1 MGSSVADLW
10 SYHYG
15 SSLSA
20 FRMGTG
26 KPDADTGGIAMSDK
40 EVKLADLLAE
50 YDIEVLRKWLREQ
63 EKEQDQ
69 ESDTSDKPSTK

>member
-1 MGSSVADLW
+1 
-10 SYHYG
+10 
-15 SSLSA
+15 
-20 FRMGTG
+20 
-26 KPDADTGGIAMSDK
+26 MSDK

-69 ESDTSDKPSTK
+69 ESDTSDKPSTRS

>member
-1 MGSSVADLW
+1 
-10 SYHYG
+10 
-15 SSLSA
+15 
-20 FRMGTG
+20 MGTG

-40 EVKLADLLAE
+40 EVTLADLLAE

-69 ESDTSDKPSTK
+69 ESDNSDKPSTSM

>member
-1 MGSSVADLW
+1 
-10 SYHYG
+10 
-15 SSLSA
+15 
-20 FRMGTG
+20 MGTG

-40 EVKLADLLAE
+40 EVTLADLLAE

-69 ESDTSDKPSTK
+69 ESDNSDKPSTSI